1 MAIARYILLPFPCS
15 SVNEMP
21 PNATTLSSLLAVILA
36 MLSITLGASL
46 AKTLFP
52 LLGAAGTTLFRLG
65 CAALLLS
72 LVFRL
77 WRMPL
82 DRRTLLGA
90 IPYGLS
96 LGAMNLLFYLAIE
109 RIPLGVALAIEF
121 IGPLTVALLGLRRRG
136 DFIWLGLAVV
146 GLMLVLPLHG
156 AGQAIDPLK
165 LLPPR

>member
-15 SVNEMP
+15 GVNEMP

-72 LVFRL
+72 LVFHL
-77 WRMPL
+77 
-82 DRRTLLGA
+82 
-90 IPYGLS
+90 
-96 LGAMNLLFYLAIE
+96 
-109 RIPLGVALAIEF
+109 
-121 IGPLTVALLGLRRRG
+121 
-136 DFIWLGLAVV
+136 
-146 GLMLVLPLHG
+146 
-156 AGQAIDPLK
+156 
-165 LLPPR
+165 